1 MKKMKTICA
10 LLAIG
15 LALTQTACSQKAD
28 LEQTVK
34 KAQTL
39 CPASPSTDKQHVI
52 TSIAYYD
59 KTVRM
64 TVEVD
69 EHNKATYAHEV
80 DPAQLKMD
88 MHNNFSKSAVLDLL
102 KENEQGQE
110 LLKAIADNDAEIELL
125 CKGMQTGD
133 SYKTTIS
140 NFQVKSATK

>member
-1 MKKMKTICA
+1 
-10 LLAIG
+10 
-15 LALTQTACSQKAD
+15 
-28 LEQTVK
+28 
-34 KAQTL
+34 
-39 CPASPSTDKQHVI
+39 
-52 TSIAYYD
+52 
-59 KTVRM
+59 
-64 TVEVD
+64 
-69 EHNKATYAHEV
+69 
-80 DPAQLKMD
+80 